1 MTIQTYRKRPVTIEA
16 LQWTGD
22 NARDLAQWCG
32 WCFNTSALGHARIFV
47 DANDVWLDIER
58 SEWIAKDRHGF
69 YPIKDD
75 VFLETYE
82 KVERDI
88 DE

>member
-1 MTIQTYRKRPVTIEA
+1 MTVQTYRKRPVTIEA

-47 DANDVWLDIER
+47 AANDAWLDIER
-58 SEWIAKDRHGF
+58 SGGSPRTGMASIRSRMMSF
-69 YPIKDD
+69 
-75 VFLETYE
+75 
-82 KVERDI
+82 
-88 DE
+88 